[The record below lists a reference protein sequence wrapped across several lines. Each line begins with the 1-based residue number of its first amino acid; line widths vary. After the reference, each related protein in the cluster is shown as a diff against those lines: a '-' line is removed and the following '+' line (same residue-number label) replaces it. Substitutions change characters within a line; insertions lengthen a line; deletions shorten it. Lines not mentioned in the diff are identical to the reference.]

1 MSDVENTT
9 ESPETAPATPAEAH
23 EPSKEETPV
32 VEAPDPVQTAKA
44 EAAKY
49 KDQLLRAL
57 ADNDNFRKRARKE
70 VEDANRNGKSDL
82 LKDFLPVFDNVERAL
97 KSGENATEVKPVIEG
112 LQMVLRQ
119 FTDMLGKHSI
129 VRTPGV
135 GTPFDPSFHEAI
147 QQIET
152 DESPAGTILA
162 EVQPGWVQGERLLRA
177 ALVVVAKPKG

>member
-1 MSDVENTT
+1 
-9 ESPETAPATPAEAH
+9 
-23 EPSKEETPV
+23 
-32 VEAPDPVQTAKA
+32 
-44 EAAKY
+44 
-49 KDQLLRAL
+49 
-57 ADNDNFRKRARKE
+57 
-70 VEDANRNGKSDL
+70 
-82 LKDFLPVFDNVERAL
+82 
-97 KSGENATEVKPVIEG
+97 
-112 LQMVLRQ
+112 
-119 FTDMLGKHSI
+119 